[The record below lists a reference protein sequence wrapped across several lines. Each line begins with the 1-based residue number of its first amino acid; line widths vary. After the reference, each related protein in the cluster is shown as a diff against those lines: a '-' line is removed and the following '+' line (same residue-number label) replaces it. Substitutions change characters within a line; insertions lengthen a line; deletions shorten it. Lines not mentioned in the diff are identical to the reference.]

1 MDIPEEK
8 IAKAGGHDLA
18 SAGTEADGTGAAAA
32 VQSAGKTGDG
42 STVEGSRIILQKQDG
57 LYAVEYHPIG
67 GCPAPEK
74 LIEIYDAIKDMD
86 QVELRVA
93 PDETVYIINCTG
105 TEAEKLLTVTGDGA
119 ANLFETSVA
128 CIGSSICQVGV
139 RDSQKLLAALVAAA
153 REWNFPEGTLPRIH
167 ISGCPSSC
175 GTHQIGRIGF
185 RGGMKKVD
193 GKPVSAFVLYVN
205 GKEGEP
211 AQFGEQLGTILEEEI
226 PAFMKALGEKV
237 SASGKDFETWYAEN
251 PEQLR
256 AIAAPYL

>member
-1 MDIPEEK
+1 MYV
-8 IAKAGGHDLA
+8 
-18 SAGTEADGTGAAAA
+18 T
-32 VQSAGKTGDG
+32 KTGDG
-42 STVEGSRIILQKQDG
+42 STAEGWRVTPQKQEG

-74 LIEIYDAIKDMD
+74 LVEIYEAVKDMD
-86 QVELRVA
+86 GVELRVA

-105 TEAEKLLTVTGDGA
+105 AEAEKVLAVTDDGA

-139 RDSQKLLAALVAAA
+139 RDSQKLLSTLVAAA

-226 PAFMKALGEKV
+226 PAFMKALGEEV
-237 SASGKDFETWYAEN
+237 AASGKDFETWYAAN
-251 PEQLR
+251 PERLKE
-256 AIAAPYL
+256 IAQPYL